1 MFSPRPYFAG
11 FVALIVLSAQFA
23 SAANPP
29 VKLLEGVLVLRN
41 GSTVKGKI
49 SPHGDGYLVAM
60 AGGGEIR
67 LSRQQVAY
75 ECRDMEEAFD
85 LKSSEVV
92 PGDLSGYVRLAYWC
106 LREEL
111 MGHAT
116 RQFQIAHG
124 IHPDHPSVQSLS
136 RQLQIARER
145 IKNASAV
152 NPKPPTLRSNQSKD
166 RPAGTPVSRATLEE
180 FASVVQPL
188 LINSCALAKCHG
200 RRALTAYR
208 VRRNPW
214 RGAMTRPFTLKNLEA
229 TLQQVDKEN
238 PRLSPLLEFAR
249 LAHGPDRKPG
259 QVQISSAQYTLVK
272 DWVFRAAG
280 VEIVQPRSFQ
290 TDKPMSVAPGKSES
304 VLVPE
309 VAENPVNS
317 GLDEGAFKA
326 TPAATVMNPVPAN
339 SSSREAATLKKS
351 SASDPSRDPFD
362 PAWFNEKY
370 SKNRVSALST
380 IE

>member
-1 MFSPRPYFAG
+1 MFSTRPFFAG

-92 PGDLSGYVRLAYWC
+92 PGDVSGYIRLAHWC

-111 MGHAT
+111 IEHAT

-124 IHPDHPSVQSLS
+124 IQPDHPSVQSLS
-136 RQLQIARER
+136 RQLQIASQR

-152 NPKPPTLRSNQSKD
+152 NPEPPTLRSNQSKD
-166 RPAGTPVSRATLEE
+166 SPTRTPVSQLTLKE

-200 RRALTAYR
+200 RRAVTAYR
-208 VRRNPW
+208 IRRNPW

-229 TLQQVDKEN
+229 TMQQIDREN

-259 QVQISSAQYTLVK
+259 QVQISSEQYTLVK

-280 VEIVQPRSFQ
+280 VEIIQPLSFQ
-290 TDKPMSVAPGKSES
+290 TDKPMSAAAGKGES
-304 VLVPE
+304 VLVPK
-309 VAENPVNS
+309 VKENLGNRVF
-317 GLDEGAFKA
+317 GEGTFRIP
-326 TPAATVMNPVPAN
+326 PASAVMNPVPPH

-351 SASDPSRDPFD
+351 SESGRSRDPFD

-370 SKNRVSALST
+370 SQKRVSVLST
-380 IE
+380 TE